1 MRYGSFCKLEMFY
14 RKSCLSHLDMTHT
27 EKDRRIR
34 QIGGAIADAKWALTV
49 TSVLNWSLLPTMG
62 DHSLVMIDHSP
73 MIHDLSPMTI
83 NSLAVWI

>member
-1 MRYGSFCKLEMFY
+1 MLYGSFCKLEMFY
-14 RKSCLSHLDMTHT
+14 RKSYLSHLGMTHI

-49 TSVLNWSLLPTMG
+49 TSVWNLLPTMG
-62 DHSLVMIDHSP
+62 DHSLVMGDHSP
-73 MIHDLSPMTI
+73 MIHDLSPVTI